1 MKNDSP
7 SGFKT
12 KVCAKEWGWSSSV
25 FNCPSTLIR
34 IPPSNMGWQSTFVII
49 WRIFWKPKLCIQ
61 KIKKKIDKSK
71 TMVWENIQILRWFY
85 PWYVGLPGTAFPQMS
100 TRKNQPERST
110 KKFVCYIYDMNM
122 IPISYIIEVDQVSSK
137 IGIVKCGVVLLG
149 KSLTDG
155 VVLRI

>member
-1 MKNDSP
+1 
-7 SGFKT
+7 
-12 KVCAKEWGWSSSV
+12 
-25 FNCPSTLIR
+25 
-34 IPPSNMGWQSTFVII
+34 
-49 WRIFWKPKLCIQ
+49 
-61 KIKKKIDKSK
+61 
-71 TMVWENIQILRWFY
+71 
-85 PWYVGLPGTAFPQMS
+85 MS